1 MHFFYMLEPDPPFRM
16 VATSGEF
23 CVGSQQDADDCES
36 IQFVSGLA
44 PRAPLEA
51 DGACPSSFA
60 PVHLLI
66 AYGVNDCEAR
76 PGWAHWRSSKSGNRS
91 CRWMEPAAHVSLCR
105 QACESLARR
114 IGIRVAYTSIYT
126 HYSSVK
132 RKVLYSFSVQ
142 STIFLS
148 TLSLL

>member
-1 MHFFYMLEPDPPFRM
+1 MHFFYVLEPDPPFRM

-23 CVGSQQDADDCES
+23 CVGSQQDEDDCES

-51 DGACPSSFA
+51 DGASPNSFA

-76 PGWAHWRSSKSGNRS
+76 VGSLPLEQIWRSLVPLDGASGP
-91 CRWMEPAAHVSLCR
+91 CFTMPAGL
-105 QACESLARR
+105 
-114 IGIRVAYTSIYT
+114 
-126 HYSSVK
+126 
-132 RKVLYSFSVQ
+132 
-142 STIFLS
+142 
-148 TLSLL
+148 